1 MHNYYNPL
9 IVFLLIISQFLVQP
23 ATAQEEKSLKEN
35 WADLKRSLHPDKT
48 FIMPF
53 SDSANEDLRAFL
65 FEVKEVKGVN
75 GARLS
80 LKNEKIA
87 ITVDTRQSMMSI
99 WNNLPKEI
107 RTRYTVSER
116 TQNGFILTDSYQNV
130 SNGNKNTRQQ

>member
-1 MHNYYNPL
+1 
-9 IVFLLIISQFLVQP
+9 
-23 ATAQEEKSLKEN
+23 
-35 WADLKRSLHPDKT
+35 
-48 FIMPF
+48 MPF

-116 TQNGFILTDSYQNV
+116 TPNGFILTDSYQNV

>member
-1 MHNYYNPL
+1 MNYRSAL
-9 IVFLLIISQFLVQP
+9 FVFLLIISQSLAQP

-35 WADLKRSLHPDKT
+35 WADLKKSFHPDKA

-53 SDSANEDLRAFL
+53 SDSANDDLQAFL
-65 FEVKEVKGVN
+65 FEVKEVKGVT

-80 LKNEKIA
+80 LKNQKIT
-87 ITVDTRQSMMSI
+87 ITVDTKQSLVSV

-116 TQNGFILTDSYQNV
+116 TTNGFLLTDSYQTRTET
-130 SNGNKNTRQQ
+130 GNKSIRQQ